1 MYMRDIFMKR
11 NDRGHF
17 KLLIPDLLSDES
29 MFFNYFRMSKQ
40 RFNDLLRREVEN
52 IGFGALGQISSNNH
66 SKSAAQIRDD
76 FKNYFLTAA
85 GSVPWQNKVADCGRL
100 QNNN

>member
-40 RFNDLLRREVEN
+40 RFNDLLRRVGPA
-52 IGFGALGQISSNNH
+52 IQR
-66 SKSAAQIRDD
+66 KSTHRLPICAEERLS
-76 FKNYFLTAA
+76 LTVRILAS
-85 GSVPWQNKVADCGRL
+85 GDSQVSLLVHIIYMYL
-100 QNNN
+100 VYLYI